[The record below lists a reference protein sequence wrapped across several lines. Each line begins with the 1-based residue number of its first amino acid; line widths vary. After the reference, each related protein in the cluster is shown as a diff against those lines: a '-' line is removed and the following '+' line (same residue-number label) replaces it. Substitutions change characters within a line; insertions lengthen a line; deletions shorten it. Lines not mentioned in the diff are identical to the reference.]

1 MNPLDGEKRVEGGN
15 LGEEDSTQGQK
26 ICFALPGLRTTGKW
40 EKKWKNPQPFHIIPV
55 RNYNLSNYSVC

>member
-15 LGEEDSTQGQK
+15 LGEDSTQGQK

-40 EKKWKNPQPFHIIPV
+40 EKHGKIPS
-55 RNYNLSNYSVC
+55 LST

>member
-26 ICFALPGLRTTGKW
+26 ICSALPGLRTTGKW
-40 EKKWKNPQPFHIIPV
+40 EKHGKIPS
-55 RNYNLSNYSVC
+55 LST